1 MKEENLSSKKRTIII
16 KGVNP
21 FVPLIDIYTQLIKS
35 TGEIKKISL
44 VHNPSFPG
52 ISLGI
57 FQVDYIDHQSALNA
71 IKIINEDK
79 KLSMI
84 EGNIIASFPDISIDN
99 LNQIMIDSSHVLS
112 FENLNIN
119 VTNALEFKNYLIQF
133 LTINNNSNIQILK
146 LRQYSNKIVVIFNE
160 IPSCLKKFIDNETN
174 YFVYKS
180 KNIPIKPMIK
190 PIVNIGKYKEK
201 TIKLSSFSL
210 LENDK
215 NRIINR
221 IINKGKIPNDEISLK
236 KKAEI
241 LYNQIQDEERREQ
254 EREDYNNRFSINRKR
269 ERENSDRK
277 RYPSN
282 ENDSRRR
289 NEDYNN
295 NKNNN
300 INSNDINGGLNQL
313 TQLANLLNN
322 PTISQLIQLLSNQEL
337 DFNKIKNV
345 QNSNLNNLNNNQ
357 NNVNQNNQNLQNQI
371 NLNQNQNNTGINN
384 TNFNQLQQRN
394 LIEENNN
401 IGLNLNNNNL
411 NTNNILNQDNNSN
424 NNVSN
429 SQQNYYFQQPNL
441 NSIIANNPQ
450 LLSLIQNYEQHQ
462 QQLNQNNIISNP
474 NFNPSTQPN
483 QNNPIPNNQN
493 PILNNMNNNNQQIPF
508 NPLIPPWNN
517 MFI

>member
-35 TGEIKKISL
+35 TDEIKKISL

-57 FQVDYIDHQSALNA
+57 FQVDYIDHKSALNA

-174 YFVYKS
+174 FFTYKS

-221 IINKGKIPNDEISLK
+221 IINKGKISNDEISLK

-241 LYNQIQDEERREQ
+241 LYNQIQDDERREQ
-254 EREDYNNRFSINRKR
+254 EREDYNNRHSINRKR

-295 NKNNN
+295 KNNN
-300 INSNDINGGLNQL
+300 LNDINGGLNQL
-313 TQLANLLNN
+313 TQLASLLNN
-322 PTISQLIQLLSNQEL
+322 PAINQLLQFLLSNQEL
-337 DFNKIKNV
+337 DINKIKNI
-345 QNSNLNNLNNNQ
+345 QNTNLNNVNNNNQ
-357 NNVNQNNQNLQNQI
+357 SNLNQNNQNLQNQI
-371 NLNQNQNNTGINN
+371 NLNQNNTGLNN

-394 LIEENNN
+394 IIEDNNNN
-401 IGLNLNNNNL
+401 IGLNLNNNNI
-411 NTNNILNQDNNSN
+411 NASSILNQDNNSN
-424 NNVSN
+424 NNVTN
-429 SQQNYYFQQPNL
+429 QQQNYYFQQPNL

-462 QQLNQNNIISNP
+462 QQLNQNNNIINNP

-483 QNNPIPNNQN
+483 QNNQIPNNQN
-493 PILNNMNNNNQQIPF
+493 PILNNMNNNNNQQIPF
-508 NPLIPPWNN
+508 NPLIPQWNN